1 MVYLGDHRLWD
12 DKLSAISCALRNSF
26 HQSINWSSFHA
37 LFGFN
42 MITHGS
48 TYTLLRNLKLLDEP
62 VAALSR
68 DDNLQIIRKD
78 LQKYIKEA

>member
-1 MVYLGDHRLWD
+1 
-12 DKLSAISCALRNSF
+12 
-26 HQSINWSSFHA
+26 
-37 LFGFN
+37 

-78 LQKYIKEA
+78 LQKYIKEAYEMNREHYNLSVQNS